1 MRTKRGY
8 TINPFANG
16 YKDMSVQEF
25 VAKETSEK
33 YRRVNYPRIFSSWV
47 VHWGNVRTDV
57 MCDEYTEQG
66 TFDKYKKMSIVGIQD
81 LGAEPMES
89 MYMGNRINVL
99 RQILEYRG
107 DQTDQLTLI
116 TSNLPMNHKRFI
128 DRYEDRVS
136 SRLNEMCNYFEIKG
150 KDRRKL

>member
-1 MRTKRGY
+1 MKDKM
-8 TINPFANG
+8 INITEKE
-16 YKDMSVQEF
+16 YKDF
-25 VAKETSEK
+25 I
-33 YRRVNYPRIFSSWV
+33 RL
-47 VHWGNVRTDV
+47 
-57 MCDEYTEQG
+57 
-66 TFDKYKKMSIVGIQD
+66 QD
-81 LGAEPMES
+81 
-89 MYMGNRINVL
+89 MGNRINVL

-107 DQTDQLTLI
+107 DQTDKITLI